1 MAAPKAAVKKGRAR
15 RLIEAWK
22 YYFPCDRVLA
32 QRMTKSTVNSTV
44 ALIFCLIPKV
54 RARLGTEP
62 AMLPLISVMVHPGRR
77 VSGTIQGAIY
87 CMTGLVFGLAYAIFG
102 RFLAQRCLGSSW
114 RYLSELQQYAVHY
127 KRFEAGLAILAV
139 FETLMLFFH
148 GWMRSVSHHYF
159 GIVFPLFLVVH
170 FAFMAPLTESPAVIA
185 ESFSVPFYLG
195 IAMSIFWNLT
205 LFPEFGS
212 TFLGNVTIDTFNE
225 VHKAIDA
232 SVSFFISID
241 CPDNDNPY
249 QKPPISL
256 SKLLKMKSAI
266 SDKVGNCFLVLDECI
281 YEISY
286 SYVSPAQLKPV
297 IDLLKPLN
305 LYINGLVNACQLDFI
320 LLGRQQNRE
329 GDIMD
334 IHTDKEIVYAD
345 AKKLIKILKRL
356 KAPVYDL
363 HKTLSEGIYLTK
375 IILSYAYDVDFSR
388 VSDTDMFPHAD
399 LPRYAHKKDFP
410 KDFDVEGNI
419 VRLMEAL
426 VEFDLAFKEEMINL
440 EIDLLNPNDEMFLLS
455 SFLMNFKE
463 SANSVI
469 TILNNA
475 KEIYVTRKEKES
487 MGWFRGKS
495 FWFTFLSSYQSF
507 KIWLKG
513 SRSRSNLVTEN
524 ESLKGA
530 LNNGQFVAAGESVVR
545 RPSVEENELLSQT
558 MKQHSVPP
566 EDNEHERL
574 PISTMDSSV
583 LSGKMSSKRS
593 KNGLTHNFTKLLIS
607 GDKFCRDSKAHFRFG
622 FQVTIA
628 LMLASFPMFI
638 PKTRHW
644 YIEYRGT
651 WIGFVCILCLEP
663 SVGGTF
669 WVFFLRAVG
678 VIFGS
683 AWGYL
688 SYVAGVHQTN
698 PYLETVIS
706 VFGAA
711 PGFYFLLGTPYVK
724 AAIIQIISVYI
735 VLLAATL
742 PSPIRSS
749 ILTSF
754 GKRCLA
760 VGYGGGIALIVQVLF
775 FPTKARDQL
784 NEEIAF
790 VCGCITEMELLY
802 ASGLE
807 GESAVKSM
815 TDARYEKFTK
825 ISQSAKSALARAN
838 AYKGLTRQEPRLK
851 GEYAELENVFTQI
864 IFVQRQIVDRMDN
877 VALLRKQYGSGVIEE
892 LNDVVYPYR
901 RQVVGGLTCLM
912 RAMQEA
918 FLTKTPL
925 PQFLPS
931 ARIAHRRL
939 INMVGR
945 ALHNRYRSQLKQLKP
960 RPVTDKFRDEDDSD
974 IEEELI
980 LKSRNE
986 RGKARN
992 TLPPHE
998 YALKE
1003 KFLSWNASSAAT
1015 EEVIEYVEELLDL
1028 TKILVGINEFKYGFL
1043 SRPLYEDWAAEA
1055 VTGFD
1060 NFVRSAAPTKQRRE
1074 SAPDIAESSNS
1085 GDEASS
1091 LGSTVSTAEVEQPV
1105 VFNSKYT
1112 ENNALNLAR
1121 IASHKAGRHT
1131 EGLPEKFKKRTYS
1144 IGSYTESLDHMTGL
1158 SKRKTLGDADPSCY
1172 DEDGDTDDELPLA
1185 LKKIVSH
1192 QARKR

>member
-1 MAAPKAAVKKGRAR
+1 MASSSKGVVSDGRMK
-15 RLIEAWK
+15 RLIKLWNH
-22 YYFPCDRVLA
+22 YFPCDRVLA
-32 QRMTKSTVNSTV
+32 KRIAKSTVNSTV

-54 RARLGTEP
+54 RDRLGTEP

-87 CMTGLVFGLAYAIFG
+87 CMTGLIFGLAYAIFG

-114 RYLSELQQYAVHY
+114 SVLSELQQYAVHY
-127 KRFEAGLAILAV
+127 KRFEAGLAIMAV

-170 FAFMAPLTESPAVIA
+170 FAFMASLTESPGVIA
-185 ESFSVPFYLG
+185 NSFSTPFYLG
-195 IAMSIFWNLT
+195 IAMSIFWNLV

-212 TFLGNVTIDTFNE
+212 TFLGDVTIDTFNV

-241 CPDNDNPY
+241 CPEDDNPY
-249 QKPPISL
+249 GKPPISL
-256 SKLLKMKSAI
+256 SKLLKMKSEI
-266 SDKVGNCFLVLDECI
+266 SNKVGNCLLVLDECI

-286 SYVSPAQLKPV
+286 SYLSPTQIKPI

-305 LYINGLVNACQLDFI
+305 LYINGLINACQLNFI

-334 IHTDKEIVYAD
+334 VRVDKEIVYAD
-345 AKKLIKILKRL
+345 AKKLMKILKRL
-356 KAPVYDL
+356 KAPVYGL
-363 HKTLSEGIYLTK
+363 HKSLSESIYIIK

-388 VSDTDMFPHAD
+388 AQFTDLFPDTD
-399 LPRYAHKKDFP
+399 LPRFSTKKELP
-410 KDFDVEGNI
+410 KDYDVEGHI
-419 VRLMEAL
+419 TRLTEAL
-426 VEFDLAFKEEMINL
+426 VEFDLAFREEMINL
-440 EIDLLNPNDEMFLLS
+440 EVDILNPDDEMFLLS

-463 SANSVI
+463 SANSI
-469 TILNNA
+469 IAILNDA
-475 KEIYVTRKEKES
+475 REIYSIRKEKES
-487 MGWFRGKS
+487 MGWLRGKS

-507 KIWLKG
+507 KIWFKG
-513 SRSRSNLVTEN
+513 SRSRANFITEN

-530 LNNGQFVAAGESVVR
+530 LNDDQFGTTAEMVVR
-545 RPSVEENELLSQT
+545 RPSAEEDQVLSQT
-558 MKQHSVPP
+558 IKSHSQAAADI
-566 EDNEHERL
+566 ELAQL
-574 PISTMDSSV
+574 PVGTRTSS
-583 LSGKMSSKRS
+583 SPAKRMF
-593 KNGLTHNFTKLLIS
+593 KGPAYYLTKFLVAS
-607 GDKFCRDSKAHFRFG
+607 DRFCRDKKAHFRFG

-678 VIFGS
+678 VITGA

-698 PYLETVIS
+698 PYLETVIT
-706 VFGAA
+706 VFGAV

-724 AAIIQIISVYI
+724 AAIIQIISIYI

-742 PSPIRSS
+742 PSPIKSS

-754 GKRCLA
+754 AKRCLA
-760 VGYGGGIALIVQVLF
+760 VGYGGVIALIVQVLF
-775 FPTKARDQL
+775 FPIKARDQL

-807 GESAVKSM
+807 GESIKNSM

-825 ISQSAKSALARAN
+825 ISQSAKSALARAS

-851 GEYAELENVFTQI
+851 GEYTELENVFTQI
-864 IFVQRQIVDRMDN
+864 IFVQRQILDRMDN

-892 LNDVVYPYR
+892 LNDVVHPYR
-901 RQVVGGLTCLM
+901 RQVVGGLSCVM
-912 RAMQEA
+912 RAVQEA

-945 ALHNRYRSQLKQLKP
+945 ALHNRYRSRLSQLKP
-960 RPVTDKFRDEDDSD
+960 RPIADKFRDEDNSD
-974 IEEELI
+974 IEEELLI
-980 LKSRNE
+980 KSRNE
-986 RGKARN
+986 RSRTRT

-1003 KFLSWNASSAAT
+1003 RFLSWNASSAAT
-1015 EEVIEYVEELLDL
+1015 EEVIEYVEELVDL

-1060 NFVRSAAPTKQRRE
+1060 DFIKGKASHKRARDFAP
-1074 SAPDIAESSNS
+1074 AGPSSTISEN
-1085 GDEASS
+1085 ETSS
-1091 LGSTVSTAEVEQPV
+1091 LDSSISTAEVEQPI

-1121 IASHKAGRHT
+1121 IASHKAGRNS

-1144 IGSYTESLDHMTGL
+1144 IGSYADSIDRASGL
-1158 SKRKTLGDADPSCY
+1158 TKKKTLGDADSSYC
-1172 DEDGDTDDELPLA
+1172 DEGSDTDDELPLA
-1185 LKKIVSH
+1185 LKKIMSH
-1192 QARKR
+1192 QGRKQ